1 MPPPHPKP
9 SALVTG
15 GSSGI
20 GYAIARMLGQEGYSL
35 TLVAR
40 SPDKLEAAAQQLRDE
55 GADAD
60 PIAADVSDPNEIA
73 RAIREHK
80 AARGGLDVLVNN
92 AGVGIRNPLEELTR
106 ERLELH
112 WRVNVL
118 ALVTAYQ
125 ESVSMLRTTAASGR
139 PVVVINVASVAGKI
153 GQANLPAYS
162 ATKAAVIGFTES
174 MNRELG
180 PDGIRS
186 TALCPAYVDT
196 PMADAV
202 RNIPDFGEMLRPEDC
217 AEIARML
224 LRLSPVAV
232 VNDVTMTR
240 AGEKY

>member
-1 MPPPHPKP
+1 MSASEVRP

-20 GYAIARMLGQEGYSL
+20 GYAIARMLGEEGYVL
-35 TLVAR
+35 TVVAR
-40 SPDKLEAAAQQLRDE
+40 RPEKLEAAAARLREEGFEASAVAANLAEPDE
-55 GADAD
+55 V
-60 PIAADVSDPNEIA
+60 AAAV
-73 RAIREHK
+73 RAHESSH
-80 AARGGLDVLVNN
+80 AGLDVLVNN
-92 AGVGIRNPLEELTR
+92 AGIGIRDGLADLSR
-106 ERLELH
+106 ERLDLH

-125 ESVSMLRTTAASGR
+125 EAVAMLRQTVVAGR
-139 PVVVINVASVAGKI
+139 PALVVNVASIAGKI

-180 PDGIRS
+180 PEGIRS

-196 PMADAV
+196 PMADVV
-202 RNIPDFGEMLRPEDC
+202 RDIPGFGEMLRPGDC
-217 AEIARML
+217 AEIVRML

-232 VNDVTMTR
+232 VNEVTMMR

>member
-1 MPPPHPKP
+1 MPATEPMP

-20 GYAIARMLGQEGYSL
+20 GYAISRVLGEEGYSL

-40 SPDKLEAAAQQLRDE
+40 RQEKLERAAAQLHELGFDVNPVTADLAEPDE
-55 GADAD
+55 V
-60 PIAADVSDPNEIA
+60 AAAV
-73 RAIREHK
+73 RAH
-80 AARGGLDVLVNN
+80 ASLYGGLDVLVNN
-92 AGVGIRNPLEELTR
+92 AGIGIRDPLADLSR
-106 ERLELH
+106 ERLDLH

-125 ESVSMLRTTAASGR
+125 ETVAMLRQTVAAGR
-139 PVVVINVASVAGKI
+139 PALVVNVASIAGKI

-162 ATKAAVIGFTES
+162 ATKAAAIAFTES

-180 PDGIRS
+180 PEGIRS

-196 PMADAV
+196 PMADVV
-202 RNIPDFGEMLRPEDC
+202 RDIPGFGELLRPDDC
-217 AEIARML
+217 AEIVRML

-232 VNDVTMTR
+232 VNDVTMMR